1 MLTKENIATARSVVT
16 NPELYLRRPALLRDG
31 WLALKE
37 AQGAPISLERQARI
51 APVAVLNPPAVQ
63 ARVEAIAGEAAS
75 GFRHVLQCVNPV
87 LRKRLAVAR
96 LRKSASDGGD
106 AA

>member
-37 AQGAPISLERQARI
+37 AQGEPITPERQTRI
-51 APVAVLNPPAVQ
+51 APVAFTNPPSVQ
-63 ARVEAIAGEAAS
+63 ARVDAITGENAGTFRQIARCLDPRMRARAA
-75 GFRHVLQCVNPV
+75 VT
-87 LRKRLAVAR
+87 RLVGHDP
-96 LRKSASDGGD
+96 DGGD